1 MTMEYEQLEKAHA
14 SERDAMVCEL
24 TKYHLARSYLVGTLL
39 LSDPSNEQIDAVI
52 ADAER
57 QAAADVAHIEA
68 AGGIEAW
75 GRREGLI

>member
-1 MTMEYEQLEKAHA
+1 MDYGQVERAHA

-39 LSDPSNEQIDAVI
+39 LSDPSNEQVNEVI
-52 ADAER
+52 ADAEHK
-57 QAAADVAHIEA
+57 AMDDVARIEA
-68 AGGIEAW
+68 IGGIKEW